1 MALRHW
7 RSSRILALWTGWLA
21 ALLLVL
27 LAAVIVSPTGVSLQI
42 APAGLPL
49 WKRIALGAVALLGAC
64 LPPAM
69 ITYVWYTARL
79 KAWSKDSPRR
89 IDRTVAREMFT
100 DAERA
105 QQLLDAAQQEPV
117 RRPQERVSVR
127 PPIDSPR

>member
-7 RSSRILALWTGWLA
+7 RSSRILGLWTGWLA
-21 ALLLVL
+21 GLLLLL
-27 LAAVIVSPTGVSLQI
+27 LAAVIVTPTGVSLQI

-49 WKRIALGAVALLGAC
+49 WKRFALGAVALVAAC

-79 KAWSKDSPRR
+79 KAWSKDTPRR

-105 QQLLDAAQQEPV
+105 QQLLDAAQQDPV
-117 RRPQERVSVR
+117 RRPHDRVSVR

>member
-1 MALRHW
+1 MA
-7 RSSRILALWTGWLA
+7 G
-21 ALLLVL
+21 LLLLL

-79 KAWSKDSPRR
+79 KAWSKDTPRR
-89 IDRTVAREMFT
+89 IDRIVAREMMT

-105 QQLLDAAQQEPV
+105 QQLLDAAQQEPGQRTPDRITV
-117 RRPQERVSVR
+117 RRP
-127 PPIDSPR
+127 IDTPR

>member
-7 RSSRILALWTGWLA
+7 RSSRILGLWTGWLA
-21 ALLLVL
+21 ALLLLL

-42 APAGLPL
+42 GAAGLPL

-79 KAWSKDSPRR
+79 KAWSKDTPRR

-105 QQLLDAAQQEPV
+105 QQLLDAAQQDPV
-117 RRPQERVSVR
+117 RRPHDRVSVR